1 MARSDSCGDPGK
13 WPKAGD
19 EEVLSPVRSLWWEKL
34 PAAERRTKVVVVDWW
49 WGGSVGRAPAPAPV
63 VVAAHPPVGAAAM
76 AGPST
81 AVLAGAGGRRLP
93 GKWWPTGEG
102 ELWLAGD
109 APAGGGKAGDGRWPT
124 AWGGEGGERRNWTE
138 LYTM

>member
-1 MARSDSCGDPGK
+1 MAGKATRSGEE
-13 WPKAGD
+13 D
-19 EEVLSPVRSLWWEKL
+19 ESGGG
-34 PAAERRTKVVVVDWW
+34 
-49 WGGSVGRAPAPAPV
+49 GGSAGRAPAPVAV
-63 VVAAHPPVGAAAM
+63 VAHPPAGAAAV
-76 AGPST
+76 AGPPT

-93 GKWWPTGEG
+93 GKWWPAGEG

-109 APAGGGKAGDGRWPT
+109 APAGGGKTGDGRWPT